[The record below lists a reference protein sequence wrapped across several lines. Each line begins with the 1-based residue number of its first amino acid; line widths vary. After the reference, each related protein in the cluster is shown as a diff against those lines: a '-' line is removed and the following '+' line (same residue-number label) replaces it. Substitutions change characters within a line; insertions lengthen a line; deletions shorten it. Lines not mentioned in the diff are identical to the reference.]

1 MSIDSDLIYLMTE
14 CQTPKE
20 IWNKLKLRFERDTT
34 ANKLFL
40 KRQFFSMKLK
50 ESDSLHEHLR
60 KMKVITDQL
69 ATIKAPT
76 PEDEHIVALLLSL
89 PHSYDTLVTALA
101 AKGDELKLT
110 QLHQALV
117 NEEEKRKQSKIK
129 ATGGG
134 FDDGESA
141 LQHNKQDRK
150 PIKCYGCGEENHII
164 RNCPHKKR
172 RQNLRKGNRGNDSK
186 SSRHNAAP
194 VQGDGEKKHDYGENL
209 FTVGLSVIKGNDNW
223 IIDSGASQHMTSNRE
238 LLVNYKEFPV
248 PEPVVLGDGRSVDA
262 CGSGEIRI
270 TMILGPNEKYEKK
283 STMTKV
289 LYVPKLTTS
298 LFSVQ
303 AVTAKGNVVQFGH
316 TLCWIKNSHGKVVAR
331 GRLAGNMYRL
341 DCKVHTSGKQASV
354 AETSNCRFN
363 LWHQRMGHLNSG
375 QMKTM
380 VSRDMVTGTD
390 MPGMGK
396 LDFCKACVEGKSH

>member
-141 LQHNKQDRK
+141 LQHNNQDRK
-150 PIKCYGCGEENHII
+150 PIKCYGCGVENHVIQ
-164 RNCPHKKR
+164 NCPHKKR
-172 RQNLRKGNRGNDSK
+172 RQNLGNGNHGNDSK
-186 SSRHNAAP
+186 S
-194 VQGDGEKKHDYGENL
+194 
-209 FTVGLSVIKGNDNW
+209 
-223 IIDSGASQHMTSNRE
+223 
-238 LLVNYKEFPV
+238 
-248 PEPVVLGDGRSVDA
+248 
-262 CGSGEIRI
+262 
-270 TMILGPNEKYEKK
+270 
-283 STMTKV
+283 
-289 LYVPKLTTS
+289 
-298 LFSVQ
+298 
-303 AVTAKGNVVQFGH
+303 
-316 TLCWIKNSHGKVVAR
+316 
-331 GRLAGNMYRL
+331 
-341 DCKVHTSGKQASV
+341 
-354 AETSNCRFN
+354 
-363 LWHQRMGHLNSG
+363 
-375 QMKTM
+375 
-380 VSRDMVTGTD
+380 
-390 MPGMGK
+390 
-396 LDFCKACVEGKSH
+396 